1 MNEPKFATEAEEVQW
16 LSDHRERMGEEFA
29 NAMREG
35 KTTRLTNE
43 KLIARIESS
52 KSINIRLPEG
62 DLQLAR
68 DLAASKGV
76 PYETFIE
83 SLLHDALRRE
93 ARL

>member
-16 LSDHRERMGEEFA
+16 LSDNRERMGEEFA
-29 NAMREG
+29 QAMREG
-35 KTTRLTNE
+35 KTTRLTSE
-43 KLIARIESS
+43 KLLARIESS
-52 KSINIRLPEG
+52 RSIHIRLLEG
-62 DLQLAR
+62 DLKLAR
-68 DLAASKGV
+68 DLATRKGL